1 MFIYN
6 VTIQVSWEIHDDWLH
21 WMQKEHIPAVLATNC
36 FTENKLLKLHE
47 QDETEGPTYVTQYY
61 AASKALYNRYIELY
75 ATTLRKETVDKWGN
89 SIYAFRT
96 LLEVIE

>member
-6 VTIQVSWEIHDDWLH
+6 VTIQVSWQIHDAWLR
-21 WMQKEHIPAVLATNC
+21 WMQEEHIPAVMATHC
-36 FTENKLLKLHE
+36 FTKNKLLKLHE
-47 QDETEGPTYVTQYY
+47 QDETEGPTYITQYY

-75 ATTLRKETVDKWGN
+75 APALRKATVEQWGN
-89 SIYAFRT
+89 AVFAFRT